1 MPSDL
6 HTHTIFSDGTYS
18 PEELVAMA
26 KGVGIVYFAI
36 TDHDTVDGVKYLYE
50 NGIYPDKG
58 IKIIPGVEFSAN
70 NAEHDIH
77 IVGYNIDIYNG
88 ALSDMVNEISEAR
101 WTRFSEMIKNLQDN
115 NYNIREA
122 DVLQVAGSSHS
133 IGRFHIAR
141 TLVKKGEFKT
151 VREAFEE
158 MLGKDKPA
166 YAPRYFPEV
175 EEIVEVIHQAGGQAA
190 LAHPKLIEDDSLV
203 ESICP
208 KVDGIEVFYPNH
220 QSEDIQR
227 YLGFA
232 EKFNLFPIGGSDFHG
247 SASRFVKELGDFT
260 IEDDIAKKIYDLNS
274 DNQQQ

>member
-6 HTHTIFSDGTYS
+6 HTHTIFSDGSCS

-26 KGVGIVYFAI
+26 KNIGLVYFAI

-58 IKIIPGVEFSAN
+58 IKIIPGVEFSAD

-88 ALSDMVNEISEAR
+88 ALSDMINEISEAR

-115 NYNIREA
+115 KYNIREA
-122 DVLQVAGSSHS
+122 DVLQVAGSSRS

-141 TLVKKGEFKT
+141 ALVKKGEFKS
-151 VREAFEE
+151 VRDAFEK

-175 EEIVEVIHQAGGQAA
+175 EEIVDVIHQAGGQAV
-190 LAHPKLIEDDSLV
+190 LAHPKLVEDDLLV
-203 ESICP
+203 EEICT
-208 KVDGIEVFYPNH
+208 KVDGLEVFYPNH
-220 QSEDIQR
+220 QTEDIER
-227 YLGFA
+227 YLSFA
-232 EKFNLFPIGGSDFHG
+232 KRFNLFVVGGSDFHG
-247 SASRFVKELGDFT
+247 SASRFVNELGEFT
-260 IEDDIAKKIYDLNS
+260 IADDIAKIIYELGIRD
-274 DNQQQ
+274 

>member
-6 HTHTIFSDGTYS
+6 HTHTIFSDGSYS

-26 KGVGIVYFAI
+26 KNIGLVYFAI

-50 NGIYPDKG
+50 NGIYPDRG

-70 NAEHDIH
+70 NADHDIH

-88 ALSDMVNEISEAR
+88 ALSDMINEISEAR
-101 WTRFSEMIKNLQDN
+101 WTRFSEIIKLLQSK

-122 DVLQVAGSSHS
+122 DVLQVAGSSRS

-141 TLVKKGEFKT
+141 ALVKKGEFKT
-151 VREAFEE
+151 VREAFEK

-175 EEIVEVIHQAGGQAA
+175 EEIVDVIHQAGGQAI
-190 LAHPKLIEDDSLV
+190 LAHPKLVENDSLV
-203 ESICP
+203 ENICT

-220 QSEDIQR
+220 QPRDIQI
-227 YLGFA
+227 YMNFA
-232 EKFNLFPIGGSDFHG
+232 EKFNLLVVGGSDFHG
-247 SASRFVKELGDFT
+247 AASRFVSALGEFT
-260 IEDDIAKKIYDLNS
+260 IADDIAKKIYDLSIRN
-274 DNQQQ
+274 

>member
-6 HTHTIFSDGTYS
+6 HTHTIFSDGSCS

-26 KGVGIVYFAI
+26 KNIGLVYFAI

-88 ALSDMVNEISEAR
+88 ALSDMINEISEAR
-101 WTRFSEMIKNLQDN
+101 WTRFSEMIKNLQKN

-122 DVLQVAGSSHS
+122 DVLQVAGSSRS

-141 TLVKKGEFKT
+141 ALVKKGEFKT
-151 VREAFEE
+151 VREAFEK
-158 MLGKDKPA
+158 MLGKDQPA

-175 EEIVEVIHQAGGQAA
+175 EEIVDVIHQAGGQAV
-190 LAHPKLIEDDSLV
+190 LAHPKLVENDSLV
-203 ESICP
+203 ENICT
-208 KVDGIEVFYPNH
+208 KIDGIEVFYPNH
-220 QSEDIQR
+220 QVKDMEL
-227 YLGFA
+227 YLSFA
-232 EKFNLFPIGGSDFHG
+232 TKYKLLVVGGSDFHG
-247 SASRFVKELGDFT
+247 SASRFINSLGDFT
-260 IEDDIAKKIYDLNS
+260 IADDLAKKIYELGIKD
-274 DNQQQ
+274 